1 MSNKITT
8 ASGDN
13 VYLNTDGKRVGSMAY
28 SSTSVEYWNYKAET
42 SELVIQ
48 YKSSETFYVYS
59 GVPFSVLFGLLSAE
73 SIGSFV
79 AKEVKP
85 NYEFT
90 KIGG

>member
-1 MSNKITT
+1 MSKKIITT
-8 ASGDN
+8 SGDN
-13 VYLNTDGKRVGSMAY
+13 AFLHEERIGSNAF
-28 SSTSVEYWNYKAET
+28 SSSSVEYWSYKPDKK
-42 SELVIQ
+42 ELVIQ
-48 YKSSETFYVYS
+48 YKSSEVFYVYE

-90 KIGG
+90 KVS